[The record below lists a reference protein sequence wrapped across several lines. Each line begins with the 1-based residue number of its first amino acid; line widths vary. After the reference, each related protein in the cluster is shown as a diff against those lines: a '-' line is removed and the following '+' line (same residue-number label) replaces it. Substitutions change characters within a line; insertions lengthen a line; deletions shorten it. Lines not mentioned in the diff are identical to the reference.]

1 MFESQ
6 MNAKTM
12 KIFTSIADKQTD
24 ASQLQAQGPET
35 SKIESSHFK
44 DIDGSIGLDRQND
57 ASNMDEGAQQFID

>member
-24 ASQLQAQGPET
+24 ASQAQQAQGLEI
-35 SKIESSHFK
+35 SKDQSSHFK
-44 DIDGSIGLDRQND
+44 DLDGSIGLER
-57 ASNMDEGAQQFID
+57 

>member
-24 ASQLQAQGPET
+24 VSQVQPQGLDM
-35 SKIESSHFK
+35 SKDQSSHFK
-44 DIDGSIGLDRQND
+44 DIDGSIGLDR
-57 ASNMDEGAQQFID
+57 